1 VGQPHPPIHLPTTLT
16 RPHARAPDLNSITA
30 PGIEANEKRDPTAIL
45 ADWPVMT
52 LDERRQV
59 IRDYIAKVTVHRA
72 RPGTQGFDRDRVRIQ
87 WR

>member
-1 VGQPHPPIHLPTTLT
+1 
-16 RPHARAPDLNSITA
+16 
-30 PGIEANEKRDPTAIL
+30 
-45 ADWPVMT
+45 MT